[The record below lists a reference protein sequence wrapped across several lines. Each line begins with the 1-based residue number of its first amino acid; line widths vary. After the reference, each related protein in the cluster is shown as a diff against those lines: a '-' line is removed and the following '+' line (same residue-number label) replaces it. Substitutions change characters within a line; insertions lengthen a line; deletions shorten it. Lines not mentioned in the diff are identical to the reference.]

1 MQALALLIV
10 VVVPW
15 LLLETWRSRR
25 HEARLRARGAVEP
38 QDDVYPWMQVVYP
51 GMFLAMT
58 VEGGLTGTPAS
69 NALVAVGIGVF
80 LAGKLLKWWAIL
92 ALGPFWSFRLLVVPG
107 ASLVASGPYRLMR
120 HPNYVGLVGEI
131 IGTALMMRAP
141 VTGLLSL
148 LGFGLLLRARIAVEE
163 RALGMRR

>member
-38 QDDVYPWMQVVYP
+38 KDDVYPWMQVVYP

-58 VEGGLTGTPAS
+58 GEGGLTGTPAS
-69 NALVAVGIGVF
+69 DALVAVGIGGF

-92 ALGPFWSFRLLVVPG
+92 ALGPFWSFRVLVVPG

-141 VTGLLSL
+141 ITGLLSL